1 MTTRI
6 SEAIHQWLGWCPN
19 RRMTPVRMEMAWHE
33 VNSPVLQAQGT
44 LVTNEVIVDYG
55 STGLS
60 IRLFILILTGTTTGL
75 FAIMRYGLF
84 ETWSSLGILM
94 LSIFILGVAVRMAY
108 QDIKKATIEFAP
120 DAIAVLRPLFKPVI
134 IAKDT
139 ITIIEVRENIHH
151 SRRWLFRAAMVI
163 FFVGII
169 PSILFSGN
177 SLFISRII
185 SRVSFNVFV
194 VYYLAVIVFFG
205 LLIYHQ
211 HIRSRYSHVLAIQTN
226 TKKIVGLYFDDPSKM
241 SDLLSRWRAVAV

>member
-1 MTTRI
+1 MTTRV
-6 SEAIHQWLGWCPN
+6 SEVIHQWLGWCPN
-19 RRMTPVRMEMAWHE
+19 RRMNPFRIETVWKEMNSNISPARGTIVRNKE
-33 VNSPVLQAQGT
+33 
-44 LVTNEVIVDYG
+44 IVDYG

-60 IRLFILILTGTTTGL
+60 IPLFTLILAGTTTGL

-84 ETWSSLGILM
+84 ETLSSLGILI
-94 LSIFILGVAVRMAY
+94 LSIFLFGVAVRMVY
-108 QDIKKATIEFAP
+108 QDIKKATIVFAP
-120 DAIAVLRPLFKPVI
+120 DTITIQRPLFGPVI

-139 ITIIEVRENIHH
+139 ITTIEVRENIHH

-163 FFVGII
+163 FFAGII

-211 HIRSRYSHVLAIQTN
+211 HIRSRNSHVLAIQTN
-226 TKKIVGLYFDDPSKM
+226 TQKIVGLYSDDPGKM
-241 SDLLSRWRAVAV
+241 SDLLSRWRAGAV

>member
-6 SEAIHQWLGWCPN
+6 SEVIHQWLGWCPDW
-19 RRMTPVRMEMAWHE
+19 RMAPFMRETVWQEMNSNIFPAPGTMVR
-33 VNSPVLQAQGT
+33 
-44 LVTNEVIVDYG
+44 NEVIVDYG

-60 IRLFILILTGTTTGL
+60 IPVFTLILAGTIAGL

-84 ETWSSLGILM
+84 ETWSSLGILV
-94 LSIFILGVAVRMAY
+94 LSIFILGVAVLMAY
-108 QDIKKATIEFAP
+108 QDLKKTTVEFTP
-120 DAIAVLRPLFKPVI
+120 DAITVRRPTFRPVI
-134 IAKDT
+134 IGKDS
-139 ITIIEVRENIHH
+139 ITTIEVRENIHH
-151 SRRWLFRAAMVI
+151 SRRWLFRGAMVI
-163 FFVGII
+163 FFAGII

-226 TKKIVGLYFDDPSKM
+226 TKKIVGLYFEDPGTM
-241 SDLLSRWRAVAV
+241 SDMLSRWKAGAV